1 MAFTIGKATTK
12 TKFNQKSDDK
22 TNLQKFKCLVN
33 NFRYKD
39 EESGFFVFM
48 AELSINEPNPS
59 VEIGGKRFMS
69 RKFPVVGTSVIMT
82 QTVVEHQEVEIWGE
96 FEEGKEGRIQFAA
109 SAVQEVIPTKPKAIE
124 LFLSSGKIYGVGKAT
139 AKKIVNQFGSETI
152 RILDENPE
160 ALLEVPTINAKKL
173 ELIKDS
179 WREWRAIYEIVA
191 TMRLYGIGDAAGVK
205 IFNQFKEKSIDIIK
219 NNPYQLTEVS
229 GIGFT
234 IADKIARQIGISPVD
249 PQRIEKCLLYIL
261 EEVAEKGNTACPKED
276 LIHNAYEV
284 LQIDHDLIREQVDL
298 LIKNDVLIGKKVKVT
313 KLKSAYGKDYEV
325 MIQDGVAHKKMHNTE
340 IRIATELKRILDYK
354 IEENVEENKQKVEA
368 FLESNPY
375 KLDNSQLRA
384 ARNVLNNKVSILTGG
399 PGTGKTHTIKSLLK
413 YFDSTEKSVV
423 VASDYNYG
431 QNTYTSVLSA
441 PTGRAAKRMQES
453 TGKES
458 STIHRLLGFK
468 EGKFVYNEQNK
479 LKGDIFILDE
489 SSMIDIWLMSAFL
502 KALPS
507 HARLIIVGDTDQL
520 PSVGAGN
527 VLKDMIE
534 SKMIPVSRLEEVHRQ
549 ALNSNIIV
557 AAYDIINKRIPKLHS
572 INSDSDFVFVE
583 TDGNEDIQNQIVGII
598 ADLISKGVKSE
609 EIQILSPRK
618 DTELGTHTLNT
629 MMRPILNHNYLQNQE
644 ATTKFVEGDRVMQFK
659 NNKELDIYNGD
670 TGQVTMVEE
679 DSTLISVNFEGR
691 DIEFQG
697 SELNTLNLSYAITI
711 HKSQGSDYPYVIIP
725 MSKSHTFMWDV
736 NLLYTAVTRGKKRV
750 ILVGEKKTLAFSVAN
765 FKQNTRI
772 TGLKEQIL
780 EAFGQT
786 QEIEEEKI
794 VEPVGTIPNPGNILG
809 KKPSPFDVLKTGK
822 PNPFKK

>member
-1 MAFTIGKATTK
+1 MAFTIGKAKTS
-12 TKFNQKSDDK
+12 TKFNQNSDDIS
-22 TNLQKFKCLVN
+22 NLQKFKCLVN

-48 AELSINEPNPS
+48 AELSIHEPNPS
-59 VEIGGKRFMS
+59 VEIAGKRFMG

-82 QTVVEHQEVEIWGE
+82 QTVVENQEVEIWGN
-96 FEEGKEGRIQFAA
+96 FEEGKEGRIQFSAT
-109 SAVQEVIPTKPKAIE
+109 AVQEVIPTKPKAIE

-139 AKKIVNQFGSETI
+139 AKKIVQHFGSETI
-152 RILDENPE
+152 KILDENPE
-160 ALLEVPTINAKKL
+160 ALLEISTINAKKL
-173 ELIKDS
+173 EMIKDS
-179 WREWRAIYEIVA
+179 WREWRSIYEIVA
-191 TMRLYGIGDAAGVK
+191 TMRLYGIGDGAGVK
-205 IFNQFKEKSIDIIK
+205 IFNEFKEKSIDIIK
-219 NNPYQLTEVS
+219 NDPYQLTEVP
-229 GIGFT
+229 GIGFNT
-234 IADKIARQIGISPVD
+234 ADKIARQIGISSVD
-249 PQRIEKCLLYIL
+249 PKRIEKCLLYIL
-261 EEVAEKGNTACPKED
+261 EEVSEKGNTACPKED
-276 LIHNAYEV
+276 LIHNAHEI
-284 LQIDHDLIREQVDL
+284 LQIDPDLIREEVNI
-298 LIKNDVLIGKKVKVT
+298 LINNDILIGKKVKVT
-313 KLKSAYGKDYEV
+313 KLKSAYGKEYEV
-325 MIQDGVAHKKMHNTE
+325 IIQDGVAHKKMHNTE
-340 IRIATELKRILDYK
+340 TRIAQELKRVLEFK
-354 IEENVEENKQKVEA
+354 IDENMEENKKKVDFFIEQ
-368 FLESNPY
+368 NPY
-375 KLDNSQLRA
+375 KLDNSQLKA
-384 ARNVLNNKVSILTGG
+384 ARNILNNKVSILTGG

-468 EGKFVYNEQNK
+468 EGKFVFNEQNK

-534 SKMIPVSRLEEVHRQ
+534 SGIIPVSRLEEVHRQ

-557 AAYDIINKRIPKLHS
+557 AAYDIINKKIPKIYEL
-572 INSDSDFVFVE
+572 NSDSDFVFVE
-583 TDGNEDIQNQIVGII
+583 TDGNENIQNEIVSII
-598 ADLISKGVKSE
+598 ADLINKGVKPE
-609 EIQILSPRK
+609 EIQILSPK
-618 DTELGTHTLNT
+618 KESDVGTHSLNH
-629 MMRPILNHNYLQNQE
+629 MLRPILNNNYLYNQE
-644 ATTKFVEGDRVMQFK
+644 STSKFVEGDRVMQFK
-659 NNKELDIYNGD
+659 NNRELEIYNGD
-670 TGQVTMVEE
+670 TGQVTFVEE
-679 DSTLISVNFEGR
+679 ESSLISVNFDGR

-697 SELNTLNLSYAITI
+697 SDLNTLNLSYAITI

-750 ILVGEKKTLAFSVAN
+750 ILVGEHKTLAYSVAN

-780 EAFGQT
+780 MAFGKEP
-786 QEIEEEKI
+786 EIKESIKI
-794 VEPVGTIPNPGNILG
+794 ETPKIENVIPTEP
-809 KKPSPFDVLKTGK
+809 KKPSPFDLLKSK
-822 PNPFKK
+822 RFKM